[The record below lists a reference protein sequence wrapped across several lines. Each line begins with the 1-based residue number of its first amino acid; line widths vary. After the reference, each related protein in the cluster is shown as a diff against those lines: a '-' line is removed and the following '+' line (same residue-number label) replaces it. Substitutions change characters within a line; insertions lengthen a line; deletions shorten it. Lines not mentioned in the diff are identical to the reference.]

1 MQHRE
6 SHSHKHVTQSARLAL
21 WLLIAIN
28 LINYMDRYV
37 LAAVQPLII
46 NELSPPGPDK
56 RYWSGM
62 LATAF
67 LLSYTLAAPLF
78 NWLAIRLSRWFLIGI
93 AVIIWSLASG
103 GSGLAPTY
111 LILLATRVFVG
122 IGEAAYG
129 PVAPSVLADLY
140 PIERRG
146 RVLSWFYMAIPV
158 GSALGYAV
166 GGIVS
171 AAFDSWRAPFYVL
184 TVPGL
189 ILGAACL
196 LIPGL
201 PGTRPAGASGIRTG
215 DVLSQAKNLIRNSSY
230 VLNTLGMTAMTFAL
244 GGLAFWMPDYVANY
258 RDPENTSL
266 AAAGTIFGGITVV
279 SGLLATLAGGIVGD
293 RLTRTYPGA
302 YFLVSGIG
310 MLLGL
315 PMFLLVLITPFP
327 MAWVLIFLAEFCLF
341 FNTGPS
347 NTVLANVTTPSVR
360 STAFAINIFVI
371 HMLGDVISPPL
382 IGRVTDR
389 YGGNMNYGFLCV
401 SAAILLSGLFWLAG
415 TPFLKA
421 DTERA
426 SNAA

>member
-1 MQHRE
+1 MQRADQKPGRYVE
-6 SHSHKHVTQSARLAL
+6 RSARLAL
-21 WLLIAIN
+21 LLLIAIN
-28 LINYMDRYV
+28 LLNYMDRYV
-37 LAAVQPLII
+37 LAAVQSLII
-46 NELSPPGPDK
+46 EELPPPGPDK

-62 LATAF
+62 LAPAF

-78 NWLAIRLSRWFLIGI
+78 NWLSIRLSRWILIGI

-166 GGIVS
+166 GGTVS
-171 AAFDSWRAPFYVL
+171 SASGSWRMPFYVL
-184 TVPGL
+184 TIPGL

-196 LIPGL
+196 LIRGL
-201 PGTRPAGASGIRTG
+201 PGARPAGHGRTTSR
-215 DVLSQAKNLIRNSSY
+215 DVLLLAKQLIHNRSY

-258 RDPENTSL
+258 RKATSL
-266 AAAGTIFGGITVV
+266 AAASTIFGAITVV
-279 SGLLATLAGGIVGD
+279 AGLLATLAGGIVGD
-293 RLTRTYPGA
+293 RLTKWFSGA
-302 YFLVSGIG
+302 YFLVSGAG

-315 PMFLLVLITPFP
+315 PMFILVLLLPFP
-327 MAWVLIFLAEFCLF
+327 AAWVFIFLAEFCLF
-341 FNTGPS
+341 FNTGPT
-347 NTVLANVTTPSVR
+347 NTVLANVTVPSVR

-382 IGRVTDR
+382 IGAVTDR
-389 YGGNMNYGFLCV
+389 FGNNMNYGFLCV
-401 SAAILLSGLFWLAG
+401 SGAILLSGLFWLAG
-415 TPFLKA
+415 TPFLRE
-421 DTERA
+421 DTDRA
-426 SNAA
+426 GDGISP

>member
-1 MQHRE
+1 MQQSE
-6 SHSHKHVTQSARLAL
+6 SPPEHHAIAGSRLAL
-21 WLLIAIN
+21 LLLIAIN
-28 LINYMDRYV
+28 LLNYMDRYV
-37 LAAVQPLII
+37 LAAVQPLIR
-46 NELSPPGPDK
+46 NDLLQGEVDDRALSGL
-56 RYWSGM
+56 

-103 GSGLAPTY
+103 GSGLATTFG
-111 LILLATRVFVG
+111 ILLATRVFVG

-129 PVAPSVLADLY
+129 PVAPSLLADLY

-158 GSALGYAV
+158 GSALGYAA
-166 GGIVS
+166 GGVLS
-171 AAFDSWRAPFYVL
+171 DAFDSWRAPFYIL

-189 ILGAACL
+189 VLGAACL

-201 PGTRPAGASGIRTG
+201 PGARPAGDGRTTAQ
-215 DVLSQAKNLIRNSSY
+215 DVLRQAKDLIHNRSY

-258 RDPENTSL
+258 RRATSL
-266 AAAGTIFGGITVV
+266 ATASTIFGGITVV
-279 SGLLATLAGGIVGD
+279 AGLLATLAGGIIGD
-293 RLTRTYPGA
+293 RLTRRFAGA

-310 MLLGL
+310 MIIGL
-315 PMFLLVLITPFP
+315 PMFLLVLWTPFP
-327 MAWVLIFLAEFCLF
+327 AAWVLMFLAEFCLF
-341 FNTGPS
+341 FNTGPT
-347 NTVLANVTTPSVR
+347 NTILANVTRPTVR

-382 IGRVTDR
+382 IGKVTDR
-389 YGGNMNYGFLCV
+389 YGGDMNAGFLCV

-421 DTERA
+421 DTQRA
-426 SNAA
+426 A